1 MMKFARLPL
10 VAAVLVVAGSGCSL
24 SQTQPAPPPRGGG
37 DVNTSTLQ
45 TTGANTLTGEVWVDN
60 WFSLWVNGRKLIE
73 DSVPITTE
81 RSFNA
86 ERFSFKADA
95 PYTFAFQFRDFMQ
108 DETGLEYIGTGRQQ
122 MGDGGAIAQFTDA
135 TSGKVIATTDGSWRC
150 LVVQH
155 APVGGQACAQ
165 SPNPQPGQ
173 GDCAAQTTAIPDG
186 WTKPGFDDSGWAAA
200 SVHGA
205 GEVGPKGGYDAI
217 SWSPAAEFI
226 WGGDLKRDNIV
237 LCRATIGG

>member
-81 RSFNA
+81 RSVNP
-86 ERFSFKADA
+86 ERFPFKADA
-95 PYTFAFQFRDFMQ
+95 PDTFVFEFRDFMQ

-135 TSGKVIATTDGSWRC
+135 TSGQVIATTDGSWRC
-150 LVVQH
+150 LVVH
-155 APVGGQACAQ
+155 MRRSAARPARNRRTRSRAKATAPRKRRRSWTDG
-165 SPNPQPGQ
+165 PNP
-173 GDCAAQTTAIPDG
+173 ASTTAAGRRQASTARARSGRRAVTTPS
-186 WTKPGFDDSGWAAA
+186 PGDPPQS
-200 SVHGA
+200 SSGA
-205 GEVGPKGGYDAI
+205 G
-217 SWSPAAEFI
+217 
-226 WGGDLKRDNIV
+226 
-237 LCRATIGG
+237 T